1 MDGLQKAILQ
11 YRNTPDKDTKLSPVM
26 CLYSRPIKDLIPIL
40 PGRFKP
46 HQVWQESLL
55 AREEAV
61 RKHHMANHERWK
73 EHTRFLPL
81 LSVGGHVRI
90 QNQIGNHPKR
100 WDKTAVVIEVHQ
112 YHQYM

>member
-46 HQVWQESLL
+46 HQVW
-55 AREEAV
+55 
-61 RKHHMANHERWK
+61 
-73 EHTRFLPL
+73 
-81 LSVGGHVRI
+81 
-90 QNQIGNHPKR
+90 
-100 WDKTAVVIEVHQ
+100 
-112 YHQYM
+112 